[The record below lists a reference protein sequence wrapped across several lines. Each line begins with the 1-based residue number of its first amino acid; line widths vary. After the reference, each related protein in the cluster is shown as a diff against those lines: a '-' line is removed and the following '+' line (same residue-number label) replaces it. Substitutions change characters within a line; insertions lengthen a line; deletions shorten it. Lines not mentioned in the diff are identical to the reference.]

1 MFVCDGNS
9 SEVKSELGVPALP
22 FDSSPLKPATMPPH
36 SHILGVIL
44 AGGGSRRMFANEPTG
59 GDKALVEIHGA
70 PMLAHVIKRFAP
82 QVPRLILNANGD
94 PARYAAFGLDVI
106 ADTLA
111 LDAPT
116 HLNPDIKTSG
126 HGPLAGLL
134 AAMEWA
140 GMHAPQT
147 TSIATV
153 STDVP
158 FLPLT
163 LVQELTAA
171 ASAGK
176 IVLAQSGE
184 HVQPAI
190 GLWPVALAED
200 LKKTLLRGE
209 RRAKAFAERY
219 GAIAVSFPFVTIAG
233 REVDPF
239 FNANTP
245 EDMRTARHVLTGQ
258 T

>member
-1 MFVCDGNS
+1 MTS
-9 SEVKSELGVPALP
+9 
-22 FDSSPLKPATMPPH
+22 H

-44 AGGGSRRMFANEPTG
+44 AGGGSRRMFADEPKG
-59 GDKALVEIHGA
+59 GDKALVEIAGA
-70 PMLAHVIKRFAP
+70 PMLTHVIRRFAP

-94 PARYAAFGLDVI
+94 PARYGAFGLEVI
-106 ADTLA
+106 ADTFA

-116 HLNPDIKTSG
+116 HLNPAIKTSG

-147 TSIATV
+147 TFIATV

-163 LVQELTAA
+163 LVQDLAA
-171 ASAGK
+171 AARPGK

-184 HVQPAI
+184 HLQPAI

-200 LKKTLLRGE
+200 LRKTLLRGE
-209 RRAKAFAERY
+209 RRAKTFAERH
-219 GAIAVSFPFVTIAG
+219 GAIAVSFPFATIAG

-245 EDMRTARHVLTGQ
+245 DDMRTARHVLTGQ
-258 T
+258 Q

>member
-1 MFVCDGNS
+1 M
-9 SEVKSELGVPALP
+9 
-22 FDSSPLKPATMPPH
+22 TTH
-36 SHILGVIL
+36 TQILGVIL
-44 AGGGSRRMFANEPTG
+44 AGGGSRRMFADEPKG
-59 GDKALVEIHGA
+59 GDKALVEIHGT

-94 PARYAAFGLDVI
+94 PARFKSFGLDVI

-111 LDAPT
+111 LDAPA
-116 HLNPDIKTSG
+116 HLAAEDRTSG

-163 LVQELTAA
+163 LVQDLAA
-171 ASAGK
+171 AARPGK

-184 HVQPAI
+184 HLQPAI

-200 LKKTLLRGE
+200 LRKTLLRGE
-209 RRAKAFAERY
+209 RRAKTFAERH
-219 GAIAVSFPFVTIAG
+219 GAIAVSFPFATIAG

-245 EDMRTARHVLTGQ
+245 DDMRTARHVLTGQ
-258 T
+258 Q